1 MLTTM
6 AAGQVG
12 DKMGDVSPSF
22 FVKDAVL
29 AQRQNIIEPTDEM
42 IFHHPVGECGYG
54 HQPN

>member
-12 DKMGDVSPSF
+12 DMLGDVSPSF

-29 AQRQNIIEPTDEM
+29 GQRQNIIEPTDEM
-42 IFHHPVGECGYG
+42 IFHHPGGECGYG
-54 HQPN
+54 HQPK